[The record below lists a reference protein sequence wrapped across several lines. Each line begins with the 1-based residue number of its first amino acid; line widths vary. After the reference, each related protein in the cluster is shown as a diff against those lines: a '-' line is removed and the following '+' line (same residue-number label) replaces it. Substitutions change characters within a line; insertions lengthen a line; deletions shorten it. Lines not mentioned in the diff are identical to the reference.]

1 MDDNYTSLPAWL
13 AFSFAYDTAAGHC
26 QQLLR
31 KGTQPATL
39 GKLITKYRPSG
50 SHSDDEALITTFHGI
65 LSQNQIR
72 RLRDAALKPKIEQAL
87 DWQNMDP
94 RHHLLGLDHPSY
106 PAILRTIENA
116 PPLLYAKGDLAA
128 FDYPALAIVGS
139 RKASRQAIDL
149 TYRLSNQLAARGIA
163 IVSGLARGIDA
174 AAHEGALAAGG
185 RTIAVAA
192 TEPDSVYPKGHA
204 NLAARIIEQGGLVV
218 TEYSLGSATQR
229 WHFPK
234 RNRIISGL
242 SMGVLVAEASL
253 PSGTLTTATHALEQ
267 GREVMAVPGLVSN
280 PQARGCHNLIKNG
293 AALIESEQDILE
305 ALSAPMLN
313 GLVSGT
319 IPLQPVQQDLALS
332 AADSEPQD
340 VGASESFTRAQ
351 SPFERQILEALQGSP
366 ATLDELMTLT
376 EYSVSELSSG
386 LGMLE
391 IEGRIMACAGGRYTR
406 C

>member
-39 GKLITKYRPSG
+39 GKLITQYRQSR
-50 SHSDDEALITTFHGI
+50 SHSDDEALISAFQGV
-65 LSQNQIR
+65 LSQNQLR
-72 RLRDAALKPKIEQAL
+72 QLCETRLEARIKQAL
-87 DWQNMDP
+87 DWQTANS
-94 RHHLLGLDHPSY
+94 RHHLLGLDHPHY
-106 PAILRTIENA
+106 PPLLRTIEGA

-128 FDYPALAIVGS
+128 FDCPALAIVGS

-204 NLAARIIEQGGLVV
+204 TLAARIIEQGGLVV
-218 TEYSLGSATQR
+218 TENSLGSATQR

-242 SMGVLVAEASL
+242 SMGVLVAEAAL

-267 GREVMAVPGLVSN
+267 GREVMAVPGLISN

-319 IPLQPVQQDLALS
+319 LPLQPVQQDLALS

-340 VGASESFTRAQ
+340 VGTSESLIRTQ
-351 SPFERQILEALQGSP
+351 STFERQILEALQGSP

-376 EYSVSELSSG
+376 DYSVSELSSG